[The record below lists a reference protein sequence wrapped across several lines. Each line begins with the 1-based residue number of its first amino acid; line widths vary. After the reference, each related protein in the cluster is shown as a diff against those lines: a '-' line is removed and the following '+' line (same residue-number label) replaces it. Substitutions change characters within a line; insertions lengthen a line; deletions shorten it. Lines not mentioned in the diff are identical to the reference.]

1 MVLGLQIGL
10 AFYPKVFIF
19 LSRFSSTDKC
29 VCVCVFTSCDLK
41 ISINNLKIFKP
52 NLYSIRFAHSST
64 WSTCNRLHVWE
75 GCLLCWHV
83 LQKCKLLL
91 CFSWFQGWCAA
102 FVWGCSL
109 FCKNIIVIWKDI
121 LLGWNTFISLT
132 VYKNVL
138 HFINGKMYALDYH
151 SRTDGS
157 PWTTIWIFT
166 LFLFYIE
173 AQHSNRSLDL
183 YISNLYVFPL
193 SRNVS
198 YFWLSWSILPR
209 LVFWE

>member
-1 MVLGLQIGL
+1 M
-10 AFYPKVFIF
+10 
-19 LSRFSSTDKC
+19 C

-52 NLYSIRFAHSST
+52 NLYFIRFAHSST

-91 CFSWFQGWCAA
+91 CFSWFQGWRAA

-121 LLGWNTFISLT
+121 LLVWNTFISPTLC
-132 VYKNVL
+132 KNVL
-138 HFINGKMYALDYH
+138 HFINGKMYAQDYH
-151 SRTDGS
+151 SRTGGS
-157 PWTTIWIFT
+157 CRTTIWIFT
-166 LFLFYIE
+166 LFCSTLKPNIPTGVWTYISVICMCSHSPRIYLISGWVGLFYP
-173 AQHSNRSLDL
+173 D
-183 YISNLYVFPL
+183 
-193 SRNVS
+193 
-198 YFWLSWSILPR
+198 
-209 LVFWE
+209 